1 MKKIKFLSVL
11 LAMLTAFSCISAFST
26 SAAETK
32 TISSVE
38 ITEVPDDIFTRSA
51 EELLY
56 GLKIKI
62 SYSDN
67 TSGTY
72 EIAEDLILYGTA
84 QDESTTTGLIQAAAI
99 ISVDD
104 STALFVSAAN
114 YIGDFIEFQAAAMSG
129 SENYQECTERV
140 SYPENYECPEIF
152 CKDYLVYKINPDDT
166 LTLIN
171 HNVIPLDLSTDEIIP
186 PEIVI
191 PETIH
196 GKTVTAVA
204 DYALLGYEHPSSVTI
219 PSTVTSIGEYAF
231 GYCIDFY
238 RCGDNHLIPDNVLDT
253 RLSKKLAAADDDE
266 KFIVRISLYSTTPRV
281 QGNRL
286 RLKYF
291 KDCTDY
297 EYDADEEEATATI
310 TKAQIY
316 SMKDVE
322 DISIEVLNTK
332 TPNCLTD
339 EVYDFSEYVNGGK
352 FPARIAIYAVN
363 EDEMTE
369 ACQSFSKKYFGG
381 RTSYTTD
388 GLMYMYIDA
397 TLAELEKASADE
409 LTAYIDVNTPEG
421 IEYDLFKKLYYESD
435 SYKTDVF
442 LQVKYFEES
451 TEKEYKTFARRY
463 FSGCDYKIL
472 MCENT
477 RIMIVKNVTKRDV
490 MNAGSEGTY
499 QINTFSPPIMNNY
512 LSLVIYGKNG
522 SAAQTYAEEN
532 SIEFVG
538 SGSEYQLGDVNLD
551 GIVNVTDATE
561 ILKYN
566 VELVAFTDEQKAL
579 ADFDGNGIINV
590 SDVSELQRAIVNS

>member
-1 MKKIKFLSVL
+1 MKKLKFLSVL

-32 TISSVE
+32 TISLVE

-67 TSGTY
+67 SSGTY
-72 EIAEDLILYGTA
+72 DITQDLVMYGTA
-84 QDESTTTGLIQAAAI
+84 QDESAAMGLIQAAAI
-99 ISVDD
+99 ISADD
-104 STALFVSAAN
+104 NTALFVSAAN
-114 YIGDFIEFQAAAMSG
+114 YIGDFIEFQAAVISG
-129 SENYQECTERV
+129 SDNYQECTKKV
-140 SYPENYECPEIF
+140 SYPEDYDCPEVF
-152 CKDYLVYKINPDDT
+152 CKDYLVYKTNSDNT

-171 HNVIPLDLSTDEIIP
+171 HNVFPFDYSSEEIVY

-196 GKTVTAVA
+196 GKTVTSVA

-219 PSTVTSIGEYAF
+219 PGSVTSIGEYAF

-238 RCGDNHLIPDNVLDT
+238 TCGDNHMVPDNVLET
-253 RLSKKLAAADDDE
+253 RLSQKLAASDDDE
-266 KFIVRISLYSTTPRV
+266 KFIVRISLYSSTPRI

-297 EYDADEEEATATI
+297 VYDEEEEEATATI

-316 SMKDVE
+316 SMKDEE
-322 DISIEVLNTK
+322 DILIEVLYTK
-332 TPNCLTD
+332 TRNRLTD

-352 FPARIAIYAVN
+352 IPASIALYVASE
-363 EDEMTE
+363 EDAAKAGE
-369 ACQSFSKKYFGG
+369 SFSKNYFGG
-381 RTSYTTD
+381 RTGYTID
-388 GLMYMYIDA
+388 SFGYMYIDA
-397 TLAELEKASADE
+397 TLAELEKASDDD
-409 LTAYIDVNTPEG
+409 LTLYIDVKTPEG
-421 IEYDLFKKLYYESD
+421 VEYDLFKKLYYEND
-435 SYKTDVF
+435 AYKTDVF
-442 LQVKYFEES
+442 LQGSFGS
-451 TEKEYKTFARRY
+451 NATEKEYKTFARKN
-463 FSGCDYKIL
+463 FSGCNYEIL

-477 RIMIVKNVTKRDV
+477 RILIVKGATKRDI
-490 MNAGSEGTY
+490 MNAGSAGSY
-499 QINTFSPPIMNNY
+499 QINTFSTPIMNNY
-512 LSLVIYGKNG
+512 QSLVIYGENG

-532 SIEFVG
+532 SIEFIG
-538 SGSEYQLGDVNLD
+538 TGSEYQLGDVNLD
-551 GIVNVTDATE
+551 GIVNVTDATD

-566 VELVAFTDEQKAL
+566 VELLTFNDEQKAL